1 MKVIVSDTTSLIAL
15 EGLQS
20 IELLCAVFESI
31 LIPQAV
37 LKELSAGSPD
47 RSKPR
52 SYRPTALNP
61 CWIKQSPTVS
71 EYPIHSTNK

>member
-37 LKELSAGSPD
+37 LNELSAGSTTRPCSSHA
-47 RSKPR
+47 RSGYQQR
-52 SYRPTALNP
+52 IQDA
-61 CWIKQSPTVS
+61 
-71 EYPIHSTNK
+71 

>member
-20 IELLCAVFESI
+20 IDLLCAVFESI

-37 LKELSAGSPD
+37 LKEGTATRRCPIHAGSGNHQ
-47 RSKPR
+47 R
-52 SYRPTALNP
+52 
-61 CWIKQSPTVS
+61 I
-71 EYPIHSTNK
+71 